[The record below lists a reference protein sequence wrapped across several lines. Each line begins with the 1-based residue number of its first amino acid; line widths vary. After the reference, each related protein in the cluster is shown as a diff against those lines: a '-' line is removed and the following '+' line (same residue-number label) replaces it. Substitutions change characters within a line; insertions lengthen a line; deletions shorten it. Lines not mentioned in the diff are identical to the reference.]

1 MKKNLRFLIT
11 FGFVNFGYSTPIF
24 DWNDNKYFI
33 SIQGP
38 KFWNDSIN
46 KEKNIRSCF
55 LALENSIKTNWN
67 WKQNWRYLIKHC
79 DIKIKGYHFN
89 LPSKENQNFCP
100 DERENVKKLSASPTF
115 LTLNPLIFHLFLCC
129 SSNIDIFIFVYYV
142 IFETTIIYKFYD
154 NIYYLLILNTI
165 Y

>member
-1 MKKNLRFLIT
+1 MIIQLQFSTEMIINTLFPSKDLS
-11 FGFVNFGYSTPIF
+11 FGMIPLTKRKTS
-24 DWNDNKYFI
+24 
-33 SIQGP
+33 GP
-38 KFWNDSIN
+38 
-46 KEKNIRSCF
+46 
-55 LALENSIKTNWN
+55 ENSIKTNWN

-79 DIKIKGYHFN
+79 DIKIKGYRFN
-89 LPSKENQNFCP
+89 LPSKQNQNFCP

-154 NIYYLLILNTI
+154 NIYYLLIHNTI